1 MNTYNVTIKAEV
13 YKTITVNAAD
23 EDAAYI
29 AAHELFTVAP
39 DFVWPESYNEET
51 IGIELIQ
58 DQTVLSCAHD

>member
-23 EDAAYI
+23 KDAAYI

-51 IGIELIQ
+51 INIEQIG
-58 DQTVLSCAHD
+58 DQPDDEDHC

>member
-13 YKTITVNAAD
+13 YKTITVYAAD
-23 EDAAYI
+23 ENEAYT

-51 IGIELIQ
+51 IGIQLIG
-58 DQTVLSCAHD
+58 DQTI